1 MPSKKG
7 IQMRLMYALAI
18 GVADIGASLASPVS
32 ANAAAVR
39 ASENARFAAFS
50 DRIVDEYLKLDPV
63 TGTQLGEHR
72 YDALLPDVSARGRAA
87 RRAFAER
94 SLAELA
100 RFDHGRLSRE
110 HQVDAILLKDQLD
123 YIIFSDARL
132 QDWAWDPLTYSVSP
146 GTSLFALMS
155 REFAP
160 LADRL
165 RSATGRLEALP
176 AFLQQSRD
184 ALVPAR
190 VPLIHAQTAA
200 KQNPGLNSLIDD
212 IIKQKNALP
221 AADRARLDRAAAA
234 AKAAVARHQQWLDKE
249 LVPNAKGNERIGAAL
264 YDEKLRLALNST
276 LSRQEIRARAEK
288 EIQSLRAKMYEVA
301 AGMIKNDP
309 GGPPAPA
316 NPTGAEQQ
324 AVIEAGLAK
333 VYADVPPRDQILP
346 FARETLDQA
355 IAFAKARNIVGFPN
369 STFNVIEMPEYARG
383 VAVAYADMPGPLE
396 KDQRGFYDVMP
407 IPADWTAEQAASF
420 LREYNKWAIYELTV
434 HEGVPGHLLQLAHS
448 NQYSSRLRAVLQ
460 SSPMIEGWACYG
472 QDVMADAGF
481 LNRDPRYLLAHYKF
495 QMRMPVNAIIDQD
508 FHAGNLTRDQA
519 IELMT
524 KTAFQQEREAAGKWV
539 RLQLSSAQLPTY
551 FVGYQEWKD
560 LRAAAEKV
568 PGFTLRKFHDEA
580 LSHGS
585 PPVRFI
591 RELTLNEAIR

>member
-1 MPSKKG
+1 
-7 IQMRLMYALAI
+7 MRLMYALAI
-18 GVADIGASLASPVS
+18 GVADIGASLVSPVS
-32 ANAAAVR
+32 ATAVAAP
-39 ASENARFAAFS
+39 ASEEARFAAFS
-50 DRIVDEYLKLDPV
+50 DRVVDEYLKLDPV
-63 TGTQLGEHR
+63 SATQLGEHR
-72 YDALLPDVSARGRAA
+72 YDALLPDISAKGRAA

-100 RFDHGRLSRE
+100 RFDRAGLSRE

-123 YIIFSDARL
+123 YIIFSDTRL
-132 QDWAWDPLTYSVSP
+132 QDWAWDPLTYSYPP

-160 LADRL
+160 LPDRL

-176 AFLQQSRD
+176 AFLRQSRD

-212 IIKQKNALP
+212 IIKQKDALP
-221 AADRARLDRAAAA
+221 AADRARLERAAAA
-234 AKAAVARHQQWLDKE
+234 ARAAVAEHQKWLDKE
-249 LVPNAKGNERIGAAL
+249 LIPNAKGNERIGGPL
-264 YDEKLRLALNST
+264 YDEKLRLALNSSLT
-276 LSRQEIRARAEK
+276 RQEIRARAET

-301 AGMIKNDP
+301 AGMIKGDA
-309 GGPPAPA
+309 GAPPAPA
-316 NPTGAEQQ
+316 SPTPAEQQ

-333 VYADVPPRDQILP
+333 VYADVPPRDQMLP

-355 IAFAKARNIVGFPN
+355 IAFAKARDIVGFPD

-396 KDQRGFYDVMP
+396 KDQRGYYDVMP

-420 LREYNKWAIYELTV
+420 LREYNKWGIYELTL

-448 NQYSSRLRAVLQ
+448 NHYNSRLRAVLQ
-460 SSPMIEGWACYG
+460 SSPMIEGWACYS

-481 LNRDPRYLLAHYKF
+481 LNSDPRYLLAHYKF

-508 FHAGNLTRDQA
+508 FHVGDLTRDQA
-519 IELMT
+519 MELMT

-560 LRAAAEKV
+560 LRAAAEKRS
-568 PGFTLRKFHDEA
+568 GFALRNFHDEA

-591 RELTLNEAIR
+591 RELTLGEPIR